1 MVREVP
7 LSRGSAR
14 PRGRRAGVTLLEIL
28 VAVAVLAVGLSTIFQ
43 IFPMGFAASSKSAS
57 QTIAYE
63 LAAQK
68 MEDARNNF
76 LFGGI
81 PSGSSAAPAAPNST
95 SALYYGSQ
103 TAPNPDLTTYK
114 EVNTNGT
121 YQEFSTTSVPEK
133 NYFYRVECVPVIDP
147 ARKYQE
153 YPFEQGGDNSRGF
166 ATMYRITV
174 TVRGP
179 VQTKAEAQDPVFG
192 AGLARKGSVQVKL
205 ATYVAN
211 KTVGEAKLAANK
223 IVRRKVGGN
232 VTLEPEANIIFIT
245 GSGTTADTYPYP
257 ENFTVFSRA
266 FLCPNEIEDG
276 GPTLIEPATRLP
288 QTPGPPSVNILGLDN
303 IVIFRADPDDTD
315 DGATSTGGFI
325 AESNKVIA
333 IYGPDDPGRSA
344 SFPSGPSASSPYVW
358 QLTLMKSLYGRD
370 NDFPSRETP
379 TSSGGF
385 GSTRLVDST
394 YDADSVVGSRGVNE
408 DYGYPAGTQV
418 RGLIHL
424 ERRP

>member
-7 LSRGSAR
+7 LSRAR
-14 PRGRRAGVTLLEIL
+14 RREAGVTLLEIL
-28 VAVAVLAVGLSTIFQ
+28 VAVAVLAVGLATIFQ

-81 PSGSSAAPAAPNST
+81 PNGTAAQKY
-95 SALYYGSQ
+95 LYYGS
-103 TAPNPDLTTYK
+103 TVAPNPDLTTYK
-114 EVNTNGT
+114 EVNTNGA

-133 NYFYRVECVPVIDP
+133 NYYYKIECDPVIDP

-153 YPFEQGGDNSRGF
+153 FPFQQGGDNTRGF

-211 KTVGEAKLAANK
+211 KTMPEAKLAQD
-223 IVRRKVGGN
+223 ITVRRKTGSTYDMMPGV
-232 VTLEPEANIIFIT
+232 ERNIIFVT
-245 GSGTTADTYPYP
+245 GAGSTDPYPYP
-257 ENFTVFSRA
+257 ENFTVLNRFY
-266 FLCPNEIEDG
+266 LTPNEILDT
-276 GPTLIEPATRLP
+276 GPTIVDPSNSLP
-288 QTPGPPSVNILGLDN
+288 QNNFENLNVLGLDN
-303 IVIFRADPDDTD
+303 IVLVRPKPA
-315 DGATSTGGFI
+315 GSTTNFV

-333 IYGPDDPGRSA
+333 IYGPDDPGRSTN
-344 SFPSGPSASSPYVW
+344 FPTTNSPNVW
-358 QLTLMKSLYGRD
+358 QLTLLKDLYGRD
-370 NDFPSRETP
+370 NDFPTRSTA
-379 TSSGGF
+379 TTSGGY
-385 GSTRLVDST
+385 GSTKLADLT
-394 YDADSVVGSRGVNE
+394 YDGDSVLTTNGVNE
-408 DYGYPAGTQV
+408 TYGYPAGTQV
-418 RGLIHL
+418 RGLMHL

>member
-7 LSRGSAR
+7 LSRAR
-14 PRGRRAGVTLLEIL
+14 RREAGVTLLEIL
-28 VAVAVLAVGLSTIFQ
+28 VAVAVLAVGLATIFQ

-81 PSGSSAAPAAPNST
+81 PNGTAAQKY
-95 SALYYGSQ
+95 LYYGS
-103 TAPNPDLTTYK
+103 TVAPNPDLTTYK

-133 NYFYRVECVPVIDP
+133 NYFYKIECDPVIDP

-153 YPFEQGGDNSRGF
+153 FPFQQGGDNTRGF

-192 AGLARKGSVQVKL
+192 AGLARKASVQVKL

-211 KTVGEAKLAANK
+211 K
-223 IVRRKVGGN
+223 IM
-232 VTLEPEANIIFIT
+232 PEARLAVDKAVRHRTSGGSIEYASVPEKNIIFIT
-245 GSGTTADTYPYP
+245 GAGSTDPYPYP
-257 ENFTVFSRA
+257 ENFTVFNR
-266 FLCPNEIEDG
+266 FYLTPNEVLDT
-276 GPTLIEPATRLP
+276 GPTIVDPSNSLP
-288 QTPGPPSVNILGLDN
+288 QNNFSNLNVLGLDN
-303 IVIFRADPDDTD
+303 IVIVRPKPT
-315 DGATSTGGFI
+315 GSTTNFV

-333 IYGPDDPGRSA
+333 IYAPDDPGRSPN
-344 SFPSGPSASSPYVW
+344 FPTSNSPNVW
-358 QLTLMKSLYGRD
+358 QLTLLKDLYGRD
-370 NDFPSRETP
+370 NDFPTRATA
-379 TSSGGF
+379 TGSGGY
-385 GSTRLVDST
+385 GSTRLADGT
-394 YDADSVVGSRGVNE
+394 YDGDSIMPTATSGYAES
-408 DYGYPAGTQV
+408 YGYPAGTQV
-418 RGLIHL
+418 RGLMRL